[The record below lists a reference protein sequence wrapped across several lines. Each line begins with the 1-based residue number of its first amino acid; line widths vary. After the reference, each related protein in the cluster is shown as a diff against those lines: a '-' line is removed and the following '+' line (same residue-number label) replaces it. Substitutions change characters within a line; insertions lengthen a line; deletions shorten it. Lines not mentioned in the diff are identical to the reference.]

1 MGDAFITCR
10 GGGGMKINGVKRTLR
25 VGYNKT
31 VHKGDFVTFSEDVS
45 GGSMSEIL
53 QNGYYGIC
61 KLNDCAV
68 VYAYSTS
75 NQIKCLVQ
83 SVDNGAV
90 KNNGI
95 LIVYTFT
102 NAYSVSSLDIVSIA
116 EDRAVIFASVDS
128 YLKAILI
135 GVNGV
140 EITVIST
147 VDLINESRSA
157 VSAKAMTSNKVLL
170 LYNNTRKQK
179 SALVVS
185 IVGNSISRGTEFV
198 FAFEARGSYK
208 HDLAKVNDN
217 CGFAFTNHHS
227 TTYDEN
233 YTGVFFNISSNN
245 ELTLNSKKISGLP
258 STYNYDV
265 RIKEFNNYFAI
276 NIGFDK
282 RIYIC
287 KISRT
292 TPEVSV
298 VATIEMKE
306 PYFLG
311 MEVNESGFGCF
322 LTASDDLSSDSNIM
336 ITRILIESDN
346 AIIISEKS
354 IGSSQFKTQPRS
366 VKLSD
371 GTAIFHCVRSVYYSA
386 GYNVISLCSLEKAE
400 NAKSIG
406 ITNSNGS
413 DAGEITVTASI

>member
-1 MGDAFITCR
+1 MGAYVSGT

-31 VHKGDFVTFSEDVS
+31 VHKGDFVTFSDEVS

-53 QNGYYGIC
+53 QDGYYGIC
-61 KLNDCAV
+61 KLNDRAV

-95 LIVYTFT
+95 LIAYTFT

-116 EDRAVIFASVDS
+116 EDKAVIFASVDS

-198 FAFEARGSYK
+198 FTFEARGSYK

-233 YTGVFFNISSNN
+233 YTGVFFNISSSN

-258 STYNYDV
+258 STYNCDV
-265 RIKEFNNYFAI
+265 RIKEFNNNFAVSV
-276 NIGFDK
+276 GHDK
-282 RIYIC
+282 KVYIC
-287 KISRT
+287 SINRAT
-292 TPEVSV
+292 LDVSV
-298 VATIEMKE
+298 ATTVQLNES
-306 PYFLG
+306 YFLG
-311 MEVNESGFGCF
+311 MEVHENGFGCL
-322 LTASDDLSSDSNIM
+322 LTSSDDLSGDSNITL
-336 ITRILIESDN
+336 TRFLIESDN
-346 AIIISEKS
+346 VTTISEKS
-354 IGSSQFKTQPRS
+354 IGSSQYKIQPRS

-371 GTAIFHCVRSVYYSA
+371 GTAIFHRVRSVYLSA

-413 DAGEITVTASI
+413 NAGEITVTTSI